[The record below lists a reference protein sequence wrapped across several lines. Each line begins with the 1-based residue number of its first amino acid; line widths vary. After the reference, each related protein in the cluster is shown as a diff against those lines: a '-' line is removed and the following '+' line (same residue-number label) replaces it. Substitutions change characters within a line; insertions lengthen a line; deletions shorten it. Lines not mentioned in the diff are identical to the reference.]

1 MRYPGN
7 KVGQAEIEG
16 RWQFHGRWS
25 VVAFGGVGGA
35 RIDENGVKRNTTAGA
50 GGVGFRYELA
60 RKFGMH
66 VGIDVAR
73 GPEDTAFYLQV
84 GNAWFRP

>member
-1 MRYPGN
+1 ME
-7 KVGQAEIEG
+7 AEL

-25 VVAFGGVGGA
+25 VVAFGGGGRA
-35 RIDENGVKRNTTAGA
+35 RIDDGLASGTQDAGA
-50 GGVGFRYELA
+50 GGLGFRYEIA

-73 GPEDTAFYLQV
+73 GPEDTAVYLQV
-84 GNAWFRP
+84 GSAWARP